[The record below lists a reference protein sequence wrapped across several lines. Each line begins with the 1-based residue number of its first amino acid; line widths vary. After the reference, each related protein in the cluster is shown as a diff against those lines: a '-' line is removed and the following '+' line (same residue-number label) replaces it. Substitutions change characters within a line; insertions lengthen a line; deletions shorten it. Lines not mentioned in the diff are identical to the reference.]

1 MILFSLLWI
10 VVAGFIAFTIIIM
23 LIQMVL
29 FGTVF
34 HTVTRHVA
42 KSLDAQLAADDAA
55 RRALT
60 CEFCGAARMNPVD
73 ACTGCGAPPAAES
86 LARPTPPNG

>member
-10 VVAGFIAFTIIIM
+10 LVAGFIAFTIITM

-34 HTVTRHVA
+34 HTVTWRNL
-42 KSLDAQLAADDAA
+42 SMPSW
-55 RRALT
+55 RLT
-60 CEFCGAARMNPVD
+60 MRLGGP
-73 ACTGCGAPPAAES
+73 
-86 LARPTPPNG
+86 